1 MSSLL
6 IQNGMIY
13 DDTGA
18 EGFRA
23 DLLVRD
29 DRIAAIGEISSE
41 AAEQVINAEGRV
53 VCPGFIDIHRH
64 CDAKFLL
71 NSGFGTV
78 ELAQGIT
85 TCVVGNCGMSL
96 TPPHLIHSRTKKC
109 ISLWNQFWVHA
120 AEVSG

>member
-64 CDAKFLL
+64 CR
-71 NSGFGTV
+71 
-78 ELAQGIT
+78 
-85 TCVVGNCGMSL
+85 CV
-96 TPPHLIHSRTKKC
+96 
-109 ISLWNQFWVHA
+109 
-120 AEVSG
+120 